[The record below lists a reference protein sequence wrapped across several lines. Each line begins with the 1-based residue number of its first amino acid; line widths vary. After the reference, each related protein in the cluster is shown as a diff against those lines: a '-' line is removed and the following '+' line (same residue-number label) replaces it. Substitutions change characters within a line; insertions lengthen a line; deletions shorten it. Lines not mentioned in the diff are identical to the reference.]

1 MTDIRHKK
9 KLVSELDIGMF
20 VCELDIPWLGTPFL
34 LEGLL
39 IENDEQISTL
49 RNLCQFVYID
59 HAFSTGSYYLNP
71 NQPTNP
77 IHHEMPSGLHNQSSH
92 ANQLNATRTKSSNPQ
107 TNDTKFSFFEIL
119 KEIKAS
125 NQALSASE
133 NQGGESENVLL
144 YVSAAQSIHT
154 QANNQD
160 ETTSLAAQIKS
171 DFSNFISSLKYW
183 RLNQNKS
190 RFKFNAGKEISE
202 INDKINSTTGFSNT
216 LIEERIP
223 VEQEIATI
231 YPLYEQSQ
239 IATREIF
246 EALAQDQRIDLSKVD
261 DALNGMVE
269 SIERN
274 PDALIWLSKL
284 KQTDNYSYNH
294 ALNVSITLMA
304 MASFLSL
311 PKKQVKELGLAGLL
325 QDIGKVKI
333 PIKLLQKE
341 EKITAEEFELLKK
354 HVDYALELLD
364 AQGNM
369 PNTVI
374 LTISQHHERIDGS
387 GYPFSLS
394 GKQIS
399 LAGQMAGLVDT
410 YCAITSSKPYAKGIY
425 NQIAL
430 EQMQALRDVKFS
442 GLLIDQLVQ
451 FMGMYPVSTLVE
463 LNTGEVAVVVQQ
475 NSVRRLLPR
484 VMVLLNPDKSK
495 NQYPATIDLINSPT
509 TPSGETYRIIRG
521 LPPNSFGLDI
531 SNYFG

>member
-1 MTDIRHKK
+1 MTDIRREKK
-9 KLVSELDIGMF
+9 WVSELDIGMF

-39 IENDEQISTL
+39 IENDEQISVL
-49 RNLCQFVYID
+49 RNLCKFVYID
-59 HAFSTGSYYLNP
+59 HTFSTGNYYLNP
-71 NQPTNP
+71 KKQTNSAHHQIISSVSNQTGN
-77 IHHEMPSGLHNQSSH
+77 S
-92 ANQLNATRTKSSNPQ
+92 NQLNTSRAGLSGQQTKDS
-107 TNDTKFSFFEIL
+107 KFSFFEIL

-125 NQALSASE
+125 NQASSDSE
-133 NQGGESENVLL
+133 SHNGESENVLL
-144 YVSAAQSIHT
+144 YVSAAQSIPI
-154 QANNQD
+154 QAYEQD
-160 ETTSLAAQIKS
+160 ETTSLVDQIKS

-190 RFKFNAGKEISE
+190 RFKFNAGKEIAE
-202 INDKINSTTGFSNT
+202 INEKVNATSSFTAHVID
-216 LIEERIP
+216 ERIP

-231 YPLYEQSQ
+231 YPVYEQSQ
-239 IATREIF
+239 IAAREIF

-261 DALNGMVE
+261 DALNGMVD

-304 MASFLSL
+304 LASFLSL

-333 PIKLLQKE
+333 PIELLKKE
-341 EKITAEEFELLKK
+341 EKITTEEFELLKK

-364 AQGNM
+364 TQGNM
-369 PNTVI
+369 SNTVI

-387 GYPFSLS
+387 GYPFNLS

-430 EQMQALRDVKFS
+430 EQLQALRDIKFS

-463 LNTGEVAVVVQQ
+463 LNTGEVAVVIQQ

-484 VMVLLNPDKSK
+484 LMILLNTDKSK
-495 NQYPATIDLINSPT
+495 NHYPATIDLINSPT
-509 TPSGETYRIIRG
+509 TPSGETYKIIKG
-521 LPPNSFGLDI
+521 LPPNSYGLDI